1 MKTVAKDMCT
11 PKLKLEVDE
20 LDELKEIK
28 ISRAKSYN
36 LVSNFT
42 KNKQKDHIVTLVP
55 IKKIMKVNSSDSS
68 CCKNDLILQ
77 QSLSLRRKSVSF
89 KESDKVR
96 EKMKKARQNS
106 FLSKRMERNRRRK
119 VK

>member
-11 PKLKLEVDE
+11 PKIKLEVDE
-20 LDELKEIK
+20 LNEIK
-28 ISRAKSYN
+28 ISRAKS
-36 LVSNFT
+36 VSNFT
-42 KNKQKDHIVTLVP
+42 KNKQKDNIVTLVP

-77 QSLSLRRKSVSF
+77 HSLSLRRKSVSF